1 MEKTFRRRKI
11 FMYGGETSF
20 SRKKTTGKK
29 AVLSPLEYLAFLL
42 SRKAYSICE
51 VRKKMRMKEY
61 ASCEIEEAV
70 SSFIRH
76 GFLNDRLFASSLVR
90 TLSSSGYGKRRILAK
105 LREKGVAP
113 EIIKE
118 TLEEHENREE
128 LLFPGE
134 SCNEEGFS
142 DPESAAAEKALK
154 GKWRT
159 LQNEPDVRK
168 RKEKALRFLAGRGFE
183 AGVCYKVVKQFL
195 QNNQEENIQEEF

>member
-1 MEKTFRRRKI
+1 MFRDERTF
-11 FMYGGETSF
+11 
-20 SRKKTTGKK
+20 TGKK
-29 AVLSPLEYLAFLL
+29 QGRKKNGSSPYEYLAFLL

-128 LLFPGE
+128 LFFPGE

-183 AGVCYKVVKQFL
+183 AGICYKVL
-195 QNNQEENIQEEF
+195 EEFIKREQ